1 MEEDARRHYAR
12 GAGYFVLPQRVPC
25 AAACALSDA
34 RRAVLEYS
42 EVVDLLLLRNIL
54 GLGIARI
61 TMRFIIIIIM
71 EMEGAQGR
79 NQSLDPRRGAAPRGA
94 VRLGEV

>member
-1 MEEDARRHYAR
+1 MRRAPR
-12 GAGYFVLPQRVPC
+12 GAGCFVLPPKEPC
-25 AAACALSDA
+25 VAACALSGA
-34 RRAVLEYS
+34 RRAVLEAS

-61 TMRFIIIIIM
+61 TMRWIIIIIM